1 MLSLIAAARD
11 IHMEN
16 LRSLNQ
22 KLDSLYV
29 ILKFYV
35 TWQWR
40 LPPPHI
46 LFNYQLPHLTV
57 ISYINSH

>member
-40 LPPPHI
+40 LPPLIYCLITNSP
-46 LFNYQLPHLTV
+46 
-57 ISYINSH
+57 ISLSFHT